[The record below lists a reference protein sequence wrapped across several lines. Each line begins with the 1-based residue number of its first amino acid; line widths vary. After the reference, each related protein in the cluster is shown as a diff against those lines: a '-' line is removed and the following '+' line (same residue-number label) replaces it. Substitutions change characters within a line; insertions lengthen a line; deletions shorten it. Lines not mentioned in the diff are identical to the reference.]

1 MSRLLLIVLPLLV
14 LASIPLY
21 LLVLKSPPPMPK
33 LDLEEWWGPPE
44 LKQKQDTSI
53 KPFEITFSETMV
65 KELKERIKKR
75 RPFAPPLE
83 GVGFKY
89 GFNSKQ
95 LDSWLKYWAEEYP
108 FAERQKFLN
117 QYPHFKTN
125 IQGLNIHFMRIT
137 PKVPKGV
144 EIVPL
149 LLLHGWPGSVREF
162 YEAIPHLT
170 AVSKDRNFALE
181 IIAPSLPGYGFSD
194 AAVRPGL
201 AAAEVAVIFKN
212 LMARLGYKQYY
223 VQGGDWGALIGSAM
237 ATFFPKEI
245 IGFHS
250 NMALT
255 LSPAATFLEFV
266 GALFPSLIV
275 EPELA
280 NRLYPLSEKYSTLLE
295 ELGYMHIQATKPDT
309 VGIGLTDSPAGLLAY
324 ILEKFSTWTN
334 PDLRSKEDGGLSY
347 RWTKDQLIDNLML
360 YWSTKSIVTSMRLYA
375 ESFSS
380 RHFDLK
386 LDEIQVQVPTWVLQA
401 KHELAYQ
408 PPCILKLKYPKL
420 VNASVIEDGGHF
432 LAFELPEIFAKDVL
446 KAIGEFRKLKNVK
459 TEL

>member
-1 MSRLLLIVLPLLV
+1 MSRLLFIALPLLV

-137 PKVPKGV
+137 PKVPKDV

-401 KHELAYQ
+401 KYELAYQ

-432 LAFELPEIFAKDVL
+432 LSFELPEIFAKDVL

>member
-1 MSRLLLIVLPLLV
+1 MSRLLFIALPLLV

-137 PKVPKGV
+137 PKVPKDV

-170 AVSKDRNFALE
+170 AVSRDRNFALE

-237 ATFFPKEI
+237 ATSFPKEI

-250 NMALT
+250 YMALT

-408 PPCILKLKYPKL
+408 PPCILKLKYTKL